1 MKLILAMKSWQKNST
16 CVSYFRI
23 YLFIL
28 IFHLI
33 LNVPLFLVQVPSP
46 NGSTSGRPL
55 GSRPHTPAPEA
66 HRPPLHPELSG
77 KAPAHPPLR
86 RPPAHPEDS
95 PSVPALRH
103 AAVNLNNPLLPHF
116 QLTQVELVFSSL
128 EQSIDSCGSLR
139 RSFQTSV
146 SFFLV
151 FVTL

>member
-1 MKLILAMKSWQKNST
+1 MKSWQKTST
-16 CVSYFRI
+16 CVSLLIWSFQI
-23 YLFIL
+23 LESTCLSLFFTL
-28 IFHLI
+28 FDV
-33 LNVPLFLVQVPSP
+33 LNVPLFLAQVPSP

-103 AAVNLNNPLLPHF
+103 AAVNLDNPLLPHF
-116 QLTQVELVFSSL
+116 QLTQVELGL
-128 EQSIDSCGSLR
+128 G
-139 RSFQTSV
+139 RSFP
-146 SFFLV
+146 L
-151 FVTL
+151 